1 MIGRILFLIVA
12 FALGALLVMLAVVNR
27 HEARLV
33 LDPFTPKA
41 PGIYVDGQFFIFLF
55 TMLIVGI
62 LIGGIATWM
71 TQGKWRRVARVRT
84 QEAMRWKAEAERL
97 TRERDQSLSQ
107 KGGVSGGATKLES
120 RPLAIAGR

>member
-41 PGIYVDGQFFIFLF
+41 PVIYVDGQFFIFLF

-107 KGGVSGGATKLES
+107 KGGASSGATKLES

>member
-41 PGIYVDGQFFIFLF
+41 PVIYVDGQFFIFLF
-55 TMLIVGI
+55 TMLIVGV

-107 KGGVSGGATKLES
+107 KGSAASGATKLES